1 MHQSGVENVV
11 ASSGTALS
19 VEQIKLISRY
29 TKNIHILFDGDAA
42 GIKASFRGIDL
53 ILAEG
58 MNVKIVLFPDGEDP
72 DSYAK
77 NVSNDKLKGFIQNEA
92 KDFLSFKTQLLQEET
107 KNDPT
112 KKADLIKEIV
122 RSIAIIPDHIT
133 RAVFIKDCSKTLQ
146 ISETI
151 LTQEVARLK
160 DKKIV
165 SDN

>member
-1 MHQSGVENVV
+1 MEGYTDVISMHQSGENVV

-58 MNVKIVLFPDGEDP
+58 MNVKVVLFPDGEDP

-77 NVSNDKLKGFIQNEA
+77 KVSNDELKKFIQNEA
-92 KDFLSFKTQLLQEET
+92 KDFLSFKTQLLQGKT

-112 KKADLIKEIV
+112 KKAALIKELYVQLRLFLTILLV
-122 RSIAIIPDHIT
+122 LCLLKIA
-133 RAVFIKDCSKTLQ
+133 VKTLQ
-146 ISETI
+146 ISEAI
-151 LTQEVARLK
+151 LTQEVGE
-160 DKKIV
+160 
-165 SDN
+165 